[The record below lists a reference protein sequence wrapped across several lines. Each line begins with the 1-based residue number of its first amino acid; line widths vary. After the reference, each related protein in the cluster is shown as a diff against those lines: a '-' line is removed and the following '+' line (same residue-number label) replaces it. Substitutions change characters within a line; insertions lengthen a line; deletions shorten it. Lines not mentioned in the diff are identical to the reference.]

1 MPSILLGFIIK
12 KVSKDSFMSRVHHS
26 LEDLLA
32 QLGLCSDSESIENFI
47 DYHWPIPNEVAL
59 FRATIPRQFLHH

>member
-59 FRATIPRQFLHH
+59 FRATESTGIY